1 MTTPDTMAPS
11 IDRQS
16 ASGEVNQRAFTIA
29 SIENLRSEA
38 HRLDRN
44 ADESDHDYN
53 TRYVQ
58 HVDQTINDYLTISG
72 LDDDQRA
79 RYRGHLTDVVLTPE
93 QDWRVG
99 PRVYRH
105 DALGQVIRDKDGN
118 EEYDTAP
125 SGIDKLWEL
134 QQNMFGSII
143 SEVEPGA
150 IPATATID
158 RVDRDPALIHAEE
171 KLATLREEMATVS
184 AKRQGKLFGR
194 GRSYEE
200 VKERYDEQLVKVA
213 KLKMGDVDRTQL
225 TDSQLNGLAIGHY
238 LEEQNALRAV
248 SKEKLAGTATG
259 KFINWITEGSK
270 AARLGKGML
279 VGAGGVIVGAGVGA
293 LLGVA
298 AGAALAAGA
307 AATMKV
313 AVSSARGFAVKDNQQ
328 GRGMSQLDEATHKL
342 EAQQY
347 FTRHADSAESRED
360 LAHTYFQEV
369 YEKDTQEEQEKRRAS
384 ARRGIAGAAIGMVV
398 GGTAAYLIGE
408 AVDAR
413 PDGKLRFD
421 DWSNRH
427 VDPIPDVSAEDKD
440 VTPVPPFED
449 PKPEA
454 EAEARENAMPKSDTP
469 DVAESL
475 REGLG
480 GDVNGAPVTGPFSGE
495 LGTTTLTP
503 SGLEALTRSLD
514 GYTVKSGDSVWNL
527 AEQHLHAQGI
537 ANPSV
542 YQIDAAKDAILPVL
556 QAHGAAD
563 ANGWLTAGQRIS
575 LR

>member
-1 MTTPDTMAPS
+1 MNERVISPTHETEPNYDQTPRFERLPDGLQLEVLDQIVLLGEQARHEYAEDAAIATSVDEHIDAKVGEALLTHGFDAEGDEPEAQRDYQTAKDTYGIVARTTEVDWVASPVGDPEGAPVRNQV
-11 IDRQS
+11 INMLLDRYNVS
-16 ASGEVNQRAFTIA
+16 TADGVD
-29 SIENLRSEA
+29 EA
-38 HRLDRN
+38 HD
-44 ADESDHDYN
+44 AAKSD
-53 TRYVQ
+53 
-58 HVDQTINDYLTISG
+58 
-72 LDDDQRA
+72 
-79 RYRGHLTDVVLTPE
+79 
-93 QDWRVG
+93 
-99 PRVYRH
+99 
-105 DALGQVIRDKDGN
+105 
-118 EEYDTAP
+118 
-125 SGIDKLWEL
+125 ID
-134 QQNMFGSII
+134 I
-143 SEVEPGA
+143 A
-150 IPATATID
+150 ATATID
-158 RVDRDPALIHAEE
+158 RDPALVHAEE
-171 KLATLREEMATVS
+171 KLVTLREEMATVS

-194 GRSYEE
+194 GRRYQE
-200 VKERYDEQLVKVA
+200 VKQQYDEQLIKVA

-225 TDSQLNGLAIGHY
+225 TDSELNGMAIGHY
-238 LEEQNALRAV
+238 LEEQNALRAA
-248 SKEKLAGTATG
+248 SKEKLANTATG

-298 AGAALAAGA
+298 AGAALVAGA

-328 GRGMSQLDEATHKL
+328 GRGMSQLDENTHKL

-347 FTRHADSAESRED
+347 FTRHADSTESRED

-413 PDGKLRFD
+413 PDGKLRFN

-440 VTPVPPFED
+440 VTPAPPMED

-454 EAEARENAMPKSDTP
+454 EAEARENAIPKSDTP

-480 GDVNGAPVTGPFSGE
+480 GDVSGAPVAGPFNGE
-495 LGTTTLTP
+495 LGATALTP
-503 SGLEALTRSLD
+503 SGLEALTQSLD

-563 ANGWLTAGQRIS
+563 ANGWLSAGQRIS